1 MTHTKTNTET
11 NNAEHRRR
19 HRPYW
24 IGIVVVAFTLLVLS
38 SGLPASAAPPHQTVP
53 QPTAT
58 PEPPPQPT
66 ATSTPKP
73 DDDDD
78 DDDNNGDGND
88 CGNDS
93 SGNDS
98 SGNDSSGVALS
109 PPVEPQEVSVSG
121 ALAAVNVSA
130 LNVRSGPG
138 TNYGVIGLVEATELL
153 TVLGQNQAGDWWLI
167 CCIGSEGTNGWVA
180 ARFMTPEFDP
190 AALTLPIIEAP
201 TTTDE
206 SNAADEPSS
215 AAKTSDVATA
225 EEEDAP
231 LFALVLSA
239 PQASHAALQGSTVE
253 MEVVL
258 SNPSEET
265 ARNVKLRN
273 ELPENLSLETADV
286 GAGGEVLEESAANG
300 ATILDI
306 RWPELAAGEIVTT
319 TIVLRV
325 APELS
330 DGITIDNLVAAS
342 ADNARSAS
350 SGIVIGLPPT
360 TLPDFQ

>member
-1 MTHTKTNTET
+1 MTHTET

-24 IGIVVVAFTLLVLS
+24 IGIVVMAFTLLVLS

-78 DDDNNGDGND
+78 DDDNNGGN
-88 CGNDS
+88 
-93 SGNDS
+93 GNDS
-98 SGNDSSGVALS
+98 SGNDSSGVAPP
-109 PPVEPQEVSVSG
+109 PPVEPQEASVSN

-130 LNVRSGPG
+130 LNVRGGPG
-138 TNYGVIGLVEATELL
+138 TNYDVIGLVEAAEIL

-167 CCIGSEGTNGWVA
+167 CCVGGGETNGWVA

-201 TTTDE
+201 TT
-206 SNAADEPSS
+206 AAGGDPVDEPSS
-215 AAKTSDVATA
+215 VAETNDAATA
-225 EEEDAP
+225 EEEEVS

-239 PQASHAALQGSTVE
+239 PQASLAALQGSTVE

-258 SNPSEET
+258 SNPSEEI

-273 ELPENLSLETADV
+273 ELPENLSLEAADV
-286 GAGGEVLEESAANG
+286 GAGGEVREESTADG
-300 ATILDI
+300 TTVLDI

-330 DGITIDNLVAAS
+330 DGMTIDNLVAAS